1 MYPAQVVRINKV
13 EMKKIEK
20 LVYAF
25 VNGAKNLYGPE
36 RISRATLK
44 APKEKGGIGGV
55 DVESFIRAI
64 GVKQFE
70 KAARNHRILGLLQGL
85 VDAPLDEV
93 SLEARNVLRTNY
105 RAHAE
110 NFAMPDLNQIELI
123 SSIPLCALLVPA
135 SNAARVAVEGNINS
149 LGMLQ
154 VAFNDQRRARTGIST
169 ILRALPR
176 SMAALIRS
184 GSLIHLENKVVWF
197 NADGI
202 VSTSAI
208 STKMIKSSLL
218 GQKFPQ
224 IGARLDKIY
233 KRADWP
239 PPGFSCESM
248 FKNLWSIKNPPLRAS
263 RLKVAYKDIFSN
275 ERRFRFKLSD
285 SPMCEA
291 CGQIETVEHQLF
303 SCQNAQRFWN
313 IFFRITGCRIDSLFD
328 VINCTS
334 DVGLEI
340 IKSVVIRSLLQIN
353 RSRSKLE
360 RELTTECSYYIGI
373 EISLKCK
380 SLNKMQQWADKL
392 RNF

>member
-1 MYPAQVVRINKV
+1 M
-13 EMKKIEK
+13 
-20 LVYAF
+20 
-25 VNGAKNLYGPE
+25 
-36 RISRATLK
+36 
-44 APKEKGGIGGV
+44 
-55 DVESFIRAI
+55 
-64 GVKQFE
+64 
-70 KAARNHRILGLLQGL
+70 
-85 VDAPLDEV
+85 
-93 SLEARNVLRTNY
+93 
-105 RAHAE
+105 
-110 NFAMPDLNQIELI
+110 
-123 SSIPLCALLVPA
+123 
-135 SNAARVAVEGNINS
+135 
-149 LGMLQ
+149 
-154 VAFNDQRRARTGIST
+154 
-169 ILRALPR
+169 
-176 SMAALIRS
+176 
-184 GSLIHLENKVVWF
+184 VWF

-208 STKMIKSSLL
+208 STKMIKSTLL

-248 FKNLWSIKNPPLRAS
+248 FKNLWSIKNPTLRAS
-263 RLKVAYKDIFSN
+263 RLKVAYKEIFSN